1 MIVLISS
8 GAEDALEELRASAMN
23 KKVYHLRIIA

>member
-23 KKVYHLRIIA
+23 KKVYLRIIA